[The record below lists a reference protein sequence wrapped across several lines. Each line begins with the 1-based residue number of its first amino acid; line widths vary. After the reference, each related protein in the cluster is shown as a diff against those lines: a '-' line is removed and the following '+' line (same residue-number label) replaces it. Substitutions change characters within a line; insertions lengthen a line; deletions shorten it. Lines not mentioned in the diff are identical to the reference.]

1 MNPIDAIALGLAA
14 YYGAYVVSRTAGPA
28 DAFRRLRGLRYA
40 GAAASCFYCATLYT
54 GILAYVLLIVYPP
67 ALYVL
72 AAAGAAS
79 LVYRYT
85 GADQP

>member
-28 DAFRRLRGLRYA
+28 DVFKRLRDLRVV
-40 GAAASCFYCATLYT
+40 GPAASCLYCAALYA
-54 GILAYVLLIVYPP
+54 GVGAYLMLIVFPP
-67 ALYVL
+67 ALYAI

-79 LVYRYT
+79 FLYRYT
-85 GADQP
+85 GGDHA